1 MTKDNTRKH
10 SGGLVLFCRLFIM
23 AVLVSFVGW
32 CFEKLCRYVAFDSVA
47 DRGFLTLPLCPIYGI
62 SVTVIFFL
70 MGTPSRIGG
79 VWGEKIKITR
89 LWRRVINDKS
99 WRKYIFY
106 FIFVALL
113 STLAELIT
121 GLCMKPFGVKLWDYS
136 QKPFNFLGIICLEYS
151 ILWGALITVFMGG
164 LWKPLYG
171 LVKKL
176 PKRESFILAVT
187 LAVPIIADFAVGIA
201 YLAVTG
207 ERFYP

>member
-1 MTKDNTRKH
+1 MDKDNTCKRG
-10 SGGLVLFCRLFIM
+10 GGLVIFCRLLIT
-23 AVLVSFVGW
+23 AVLVSFMGW
-32 CFEKLCRYVAFDSVA
+32 CFEKLCRYVAFGSAA

-62 SVTVIFFL
+62 SVVAIFFL

-79 VWGEKIKITR
+79 VLGEKIKITR
-89 LWRRVINDKS
+89 LWRRVIGDKT
-99 WRKYIFY
+99 WRQYIFY

-113 STLAELIT
+113 STLAELVT

-151 ILWGALITVFMGG
+151 LLWGALITAFMGT

-171 LVKKL
+171 LVKKI

-187 LAVPIIADFAVGIA
+187 LAVAIIADFAVGIV
-201 YLAVTG
+201 YLAATG
-207 ERFYP
+207 QRFYP